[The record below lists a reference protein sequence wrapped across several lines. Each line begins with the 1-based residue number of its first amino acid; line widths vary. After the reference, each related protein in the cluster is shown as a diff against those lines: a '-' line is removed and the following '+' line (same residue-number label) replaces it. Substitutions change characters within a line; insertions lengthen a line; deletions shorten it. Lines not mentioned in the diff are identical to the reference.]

1 MVKIIDKKVALSS
14 EELKLLGEEKE
25 YELIPNQKGVFLLIE
40 KQVIAK
46 NDEKQVC
53 VNVPAHEELINP
65 IEEEKQQ
72 LIGLIRKG
80 KLSELVEGK
89 FEEKLTEEQKKILKK
104 LIKEGEIF
112 IFKLN
117 ESYKKG
123 VYRLKEETKTS
134 CSKES
139 KNFNATEKKF
149 EDYNLEEDGFLII
162 KNTDKARAISY
173 EYEGQIKEGMLKGIR
188 TFDGNYYLI
197 ENDLLEEGLLKI
209 INAFKEKKSL
219 NLEELAQKINYSK
232 ILSKIICEFLKEEGE
247 LLEKRKEQYAYIG

>member
-1 MVKIIDKKVALSS
+1 MSWFIVVKIIDKKVALSS

-89 FEEKLTEEQKKILKK
+89 FEEKLTEEQKK
-104 LIKEGEIF
+104 
-112 IFKLN
+112 
-117 ESYKKG
+117 
-123 VYRLKEETKTS
+123 
-134 CSKES
+134 
-139 KNFNATEKKF
+139 
-149 EDYNLEEDGFLII
+149 
-162 KNTDKARAISY
+162 
-173 EYEGQIKEGMLKGIR
+173 
-188 TFDGNYYLI
+188 
-197 ENDLLEEGLLKI
+197 
-209 INAFKEKKSL
+209 
-219 NLEELAQKINYSK
+219 
-232 ILSKIICEFLKEEGE
+232 FLKN
-247 LLEKRKEQYAYIG
+247 